1 MDNDRS
7 VRRLTALVESAST
20 ARVLNLLATHR
31 RLGDDPDLLKA
42 PFFANKLL
50 NRGIILKHRVRP
62 HEAAHFGAPRSNA
75 TKILIPIDTAD
86 LRSGARTVFV
96 GQKDFDRVV
105 RSVFGEDLTPGSA
118 DRRILDLIDGLP
130 SFDPFLLREHLR
142 ASDVTPAPGYF
153 GISDADAQRMF
164 DFVREEIMALVTLSS
179 GGAGGLHANATRLAE
194 KLLSSA
200 PDGGFEPLKTT
211 LKLSDQEYVD
221 GVFSWRGFLYY
232 KWMLGDLARPMGET
246 MMEITQ
252 IQSRGPKDPEAA
264 AYIPDAKSRIQM
276 AMGQAASNVQA
287 LIAVYDKAYA
297 GLTRDGRPGAFRDF
311 LLQAPA
317 MFTSLGEQLGCIQHV
332 VSIWRLRFPP
342 GRPRLISSDELRDLL
357 ADFEDSLMF
366 QAEEDSRALVI

>member
-179 GGAGGLHANATRLAE
+179 GGGGLQANATRLAE

-200 PDGGFEPLKTT
+200 PDGGFEPLRTT
-211 LKLSDQEYVD
+211 LKLSDEEYVD

-232 KWMLGDLARPMGET
+232 KWMLGDLARPMGEV

-297 GLTRDGRPGAFRDF
+297 GLTRDGRPA
-311 LLQAPA
+311 
-317 MFTSLGEQLGCIQHV
+317 
-332 VSIWRLRFPP
+332 
-342 GRPRLISSDELRDLL
+342 
-357 ADFEDSLMF
+357 
-366 QAEEDSRALVI
+366 